1 MSTLL
6 ILPIIVLLN
15 IIPYEIDEQCSIEF
29 QVSTDLLYLFNFEP
43 LSYYLVDPEHLL
55 VDQILMICV
64 PILLDEL
71 DRLLYLKPYKP
82 IDTSP
87 FLTRY

>member
-1 MSTLL
+1 
-6 ILPIIVLLN
+6 
-15 IIPYEIDEQCSIEF
+15 
-29 QVSTDLLYLFNFEP
+29 
-43 LSYYLVDPEHLL
+43 
-55 VDQILMICV
+55 MICV